1 MIDRVPSGGYVIA
14 DNVLW
19 SGKVTKPAEKGD
31 EETEML
37 QQYNKKVL
45 NDGRV
50 QNVLFPIYR
59 NFRLFS
65 TISIKPTKYVFSYMH
80 EPLRH
85 AMNTIINNTYQC
97 IAVTFFHGNLNAIGL
112 RRYLTYGMGKQN
124 LGIPR

>member
-1 MIDRVPSGGYVIA
+1 MDEFDSRAVSEESIIA
-14 DNVLW
+14 CQY
-19 SGKVTKPAEKGD
+19 AENYKTSHGL
-31 EETEML
+31 EKCLAAIVM
-37 QQYNKKVL
+37 QIA
-45 NDGRV
+45 

-65 TISIKPTKYVFSYMH
+65 TISIKPTKYMFSYMH